1 GDEGDPRQG
10 ESGAGERAA
19 EAKAKLAPL
28 VEGRI
33 ALLVV
38 VEARVDGL
46 GLALLHFQKLLL
58 RLEVGLDG
66 LQILLQPRGQV
77 LALEVVGLLLEA
89 GLLLAKLLDAA
100 RHLLGRLGVLDQGAG
115 ARVVDILLARVSGQQ
130 RLVAARRLASGRI
143 LLALAR
149 VGGLFGQAL
158 LLGAL
163 GVDALDYQALAVQ
176 QLDRP
181 ALALG
186 WNHGTVI
193 ALAVLADA
201 AVGLGL
207 GSERKRGE
215 RDGDGDESWAHDC

>member
-1 GDEGDPRQG
+1 
-10 ESGAGERAA
+10 
-19 EAKAKLAPL
+19 
-28 VEGRI
+28 
-33 ALLVV
+33 
-38 VEARVDGL
+38 
-46 GLALLHFQKLLL
+46 
-58 RLEVGLDG
+58 
-66 LQILLQPRGQV
+66 
-77 LALEVVGLLLEA
+77 
-89 GLLLAKLLDAA
+89 
-100 RHLLGRLGVLDQGAG
+100 LGRLGVLDQGAG

-130 RLVAARRLASGRI
+130 RLVAARRLASGRL

-186 WNHGTVI
+186 WNPGTVI

-215 RDGDGDESWAHDC
+215 RDGDGDESWAHDCCCPLAANCKGPARSALLKFHTFQRFAHALRR